1 MKCPVRSDQDCAE
14 LECAWWVIEYAT
26 TTGVTGG
33 SCAVKKIGSAFS
45 YKKPESKS
53 NLFHN

>member
-33 SCAVKKIGSAFS
+33 SCAVKKIGQAFS